1 MRARSLD
8 RFSRLV
14 RYIAVDLH
22 FDCLAVLSPLT
33 TAVLMREM
41 STGKDIAYAV
51 IGYQVVGQGVEWRG
65 KGFKFCSR
73 KCNSFFRLWS
83 LCNNSFPYFV
93 EQIYP

>member
-51 IGYQVVGQGVEWRG
+51 IRLSGGRRRCRMER
-65 KGFKFCSR
+65 KG
-73 KCNSFFRLWS
+73 
-83 LCNNSFPYFV
+83 
-93 EQIYP
+93 I